1 MARPPRVPARPH
13 RTSFG
18 PRQPA
23 HHPANGGKRKAE
35 GQQRH
40 VAERV
45 EHALALLK
53 SDTMKR
59 VTLSRRQAL
68 QGMLLGAAGMSLSL
82 ESFGQITIPPGEIR
96 LIFNEN
102 PYGPSPKAL
111 AEVAKILPKTAYYP
125 DDIEGEL
132 IDLFMERLRLDRGQL
147 FLASGS
153 NEGLQAAMLA
163 FGKQGKI
170 LSPSLT
176 YSAHLLYAENLGI
189 EVKRVPL
196 RADMAIDLEAIARAV
211 DDSVSLVYLCNPNNP
226 TGMAIDGDELR
237 SFCREVSAKVP
248 IMIDEAYSE
257 LTDKPD
263 YTSMVDL
270 VRGGA
275 NILLTRTFSKIFG
288 MAGLRV
294 GYGMGHPDI
303 VKVVKDKVMAWPNGI
318 GLYAAYHSYLDDAF
332 IDFSRQ
338 KILQGRAMVNAT
350 FRRHGIEP
358 LPSQTNFVYA
368 DIGRNA
374 SDFKKEMAANHVIIR
389 GAYDGYENYSRVSMG
404 RLEELEV
411 FDSVF
416 SRVFTAG

>member
-1 MARPPRVPARPH
+1 MSYIIDSESVLR
-13 RTSFG
+13 SLG
-18 PRQPA
+18 NSQ
-23 HHPANGGKRKAE
+23 HPMPYRGDSMTR
-35 GQQRH
+35 RS
-40 VAERV
+40 
-45 EHALALLK
+45 ALRGVL
-53 SDTMKR
+53 M
-59 VTLSRRQAL
+59 
-68 QGMLLGAAGMSLSL
+68 GAAGLALSPITL
-82 ESFGQITIPPGEIR
+82 GQIDIPAGQIR
-96 LIFNEN
+96 LVFNEN

-111 AEVAKILPKTAYYP
+111 EAVAQILPKTAYYP
-125 DDIEGEL
+125 GAIEQ
-132 IDLFMERLRLDRGQL
+132 DLPALFTERHRLNSDQV

-153 NEGLQAAMLA
+153 NEGLQAAMMA
-163 FGKQGKI
+163 FGKQGKVI
-170 LSPSLT
+170 SPSLT
-176 YSAHLLYAENLGI
+176 YSDHLAYAERLGI
-189 EVKRVPL
+189 AVDRIPL
-196 RADMAIDLEAIARAV
+196 REDMSIDLDAMARAV
-211 DDSVSLVYLCNPNNP
+211 DDTVGLVYLCNPNNP

-237 SFCREVSAKVP
+237 DFCRELSPRVP
-248 IMIDEAYSE
+248 ILIDEAYNE

-263 YTSMVDL
+263 YTSMIDL
-270 VRGGA
+270 VREGA
-275 NILLTRTFSKIFG
+275 NVLITRTFSKIFG

-294 GYGMGHPDI
+294 GYGMGHPDM
-303 VKVVKDKVMAWPNGI
+303 VKVVKDHVMAWPNGV

-374 SDFKKEMAANHVIIR
+374 SDFKNEMAANHVIIR